1 VTRDTSSL
9 WNEALSI
16 QSENAE
22 IARLHDDM
30 ARLEDGVARLED
42 GVARLEDGVAR
53 LGKEMSCLNLTVS
66 RALVLAASIRCAA
79 WVTAAACAL
88 AALLAVLRRY

>member
-1 VTRDTSSL
+1 MTRDTSSL

-30 ARLEDGVARLED
+30 ARLEDGVARL
-42 GVARLEDGVAR
+42 
-53 LGKEMSCLNLTVS
+53 GKEMSCLNLTVS
-66 RALVLAASIRCAA
+66 RAAASIRCAA

-88 AALLAVLRRY
+88 AVLLAVLRRY